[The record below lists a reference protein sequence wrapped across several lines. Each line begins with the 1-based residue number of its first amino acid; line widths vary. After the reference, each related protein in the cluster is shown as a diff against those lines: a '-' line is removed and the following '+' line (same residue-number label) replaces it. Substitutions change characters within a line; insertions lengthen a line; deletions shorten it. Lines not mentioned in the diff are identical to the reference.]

1 MKKVKKV
8 KALVTQLCPTLCNPT
23 DCSPPGSSVHG
34 ILQTRILEWV
44 AIPFSRGIFLTQGYN
59 PLSEPPG
66 KPLMVIT
73 YSELIF
79 KLNSQATHLP
89 GLLQIFFFFLL
100 QFLLLFSLFLLLLLT
115 FVLLLPLLVLF
126 AQLSMC
132 PFTNCSQTLQNSLTA
147 LNRIPPWPN
156 RPGHFLFSFSSGA
169 LKLFLYLRF

>member
-1 MKKVKKV
+1 M
-8 KALVTQLCPTLCNPT
+8 LVIQSSLTLCNPM

-34 ILQTRILEWV
+34 ILQTRMLEWV
-44 AIPFSRGIFLTQGYN
+44 AIPFSRGIFLTQGSN
-59 PLSEPPG
+59 PWSEPSG
-66 KPLMVIT
+66 KPLTVIT

-79 KLNSQATHLP
+79 KLNNQATHLP
-89 GLLQIFFFFLL
+89 GRLQIFSFFLFLL

-115 FVLLLPLLVLF
+115 FLLLLPLLVLF

-132 PFTNCSQTLQNSLTA
+132 PFTNCSQTLQNSLTV

-156 RPGHFLFSFSSGA
+156 WPGHFLFSFSSGS

>member
-1 MKKVKKV
+1 MS
-8 KALVTQLCPTLCNPT
+8 LCDPI
-23 DCSPPGSSVHG
+23 DYAVHG
-34 ILQTRILEWV
+34 ILQARILKWV

>member
-1 MKKVKKV
+1 MS
-8 KALVTQLCPTLCNPT
+8 LCDPI
-23 DCSPPGSSVHG
+23 DYAVHG
-34 ILQTRILEWV
+34 ILQARILKWV

-156 RPGHFLFSFSSGA
+156 RPGHFLFSFSSGS